1 MPYARLATSTVKT
14 ENNDPGASTSVTYR
28 RSRRPPPRYPFRP
41 SQSDAIV
48 LLTLT
53 AKINGS
59 AFVCK
64 RTYTLA
70 VHARTLLSHATT
82 SDSDPSLRLP
92 HIPVPWDAWG
102 PPVTRCFDG
111 LPGPSSAL
119 AGQRWFERGII
130 RDFCPR
136 RVRAMGASTSSGTA
150 QRNTRLAG
158 PVFVRD
164 VESTLPYGE
173 ISLAEY
179 DDTLMEDVLIDSERI
194 IFFTNGTTGSSV
206 SDFF

>member
-1 MPYARLATSTVKT
+1 
-14 ENNDPGASTSVTYR
+14 
-28 RSRRPPPRYPFRP
+28 
-41 SQSDAIV
+41 
-48 LLTLT
+48 
-53 AKINGS
+53 
-59 AFVCK
+59 
-64 RTYTLA
+64 
-70 VHARTLLSHATT
+70 
-82 SDSDPSLRLP
+82 
-92 HIPVPWDAWG
+92 
-102 PPVTRCFDG
+102 
-111 LPGPSSAL
+111 
-119 AGQRWFERGII
+119 
-130 RDFCPR
+130 
-136 RVRAMGASTSSGTA
+136 MGASTSSGTA